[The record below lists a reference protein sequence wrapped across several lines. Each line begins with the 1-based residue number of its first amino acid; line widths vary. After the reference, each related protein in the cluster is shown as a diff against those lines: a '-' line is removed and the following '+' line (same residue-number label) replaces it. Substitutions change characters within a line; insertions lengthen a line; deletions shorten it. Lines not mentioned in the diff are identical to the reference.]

1 VQKFQQPVR
10 EKLLRSPQPLRRSRT
25 RGKVPE
31 NAAGRFTVSFSR
43 AAAAMLCLVLVMAVV
58 WAFFMGFMVGRQN
71 PAQRVEQMTA
81 LLRDGGPARPAASGS
96 AQDGRSG
103 GPPAASGEDA
113 DRESGGSVSSASSAA
128 PVTQKPGALR
138 AFDPLN
144 PPEGGALDAWGIRD
158 TPAGAVSGQ
167 SGAKAAEKLLPPT
180 EEEPQFNWVFQ
191 MAAFRDKADA
201 ARLQTRLEKAGYRVS
216 LTGSGR
222 VTLVMVRLRGGK
234 AEAERLRG
242 QAREYRLGEPL
253 LQSRQPVSARKAK
266 R

>member
-1 VQKFQQPVR
+1 
-10 EKLLRSPQPLRRSRT
+10 
-25 RGKVPE
+25 
-31 NAAGRFTVSFSR
+31 
-43 AAAAMLCLVLVMAVV
+43 MLCLVLVMAVV
-58 WAFFMGFMVGRQN
+58 WAFFMGFMVGRGQN

-81 LLRDGGPARPAASGS
+81 LLRDGGPERPATPGS

-103 GPPAASGEDA
+103 GPPAASAADAADGPNPASGEDA
-113 DRESGGSVSSASSAA
+113 ARESGGYVSSASSAA

-158 TPAGAVSGQ
+158 APAGAVSGQ
-167 SGAKAAEKLLPPT
+167 SGTKAAEKPLPPT

-216 LTGSGR
+216 LTGGGR